1 MSNSIYGTE
10 EEQAS
15 LIVAQKNP
23 YLHDPR
29 KGLELMA
36 KLIAKPARQE
46 AIADKLEKLHH
57 ELHGNFL
64 HICNMEHTPNEAEL
78 FLQLHKA
85 FKDLE
90 ELAGFYA
97 LANKNVVAVG
107 GSFSAGKS
115 RFINALLGDS
125 DLLPWDTKKTTAIP
139 THIIKGETETI
150 RAINTLNSIID
161 LDRDSF
167 KAICHDFFR
176 VHKVGF
182 SHLIK
187 LVTIE
192 KPDFPYSN
200 ITFLDTPGYSASEGM
215 VRGDNT
221 DETIAREHLS
231 QADYLIWVVSAKD
244 GTIQDSDIEFLLSL
258 KNSSLGKIPELFLVL
273 NKADLLP
280 PGKDLENVMKSARNG
295 LKTANIPCVG
305 ASAFNSLKGVQVMGD
320 SISDYLA
327 GIDRKNK
334 PTMMAKKFST
344 VFQAF
349 AKHNYEEQQQTQ
361 QLFGFLQTVQIRLA
375 GDLSDEE
382 KALQIELTERAR
394 LKKKKLKEEVIS
406 GFEKMATKI
415 DGMVKSIMAEI
426 KEVKEASVE
435 DHGIPVTGSVKDDA
449 MLASLAEGQIL
460 TGKVKHSDVL
470 GIFID
475 FGLGDD
481 INLYPKKVKERYSG
495 DPKVLFPVGAECCA
509 TVHDIKISERKVT
522 LVIVPNVG
530 GSI

>member
-1 MSNSIYGTE
+1 MCVENTIWGTE
-10 EEQAS
+10 EERAS
-15 LIVAQKNP
+15 LIVAKKNP
-23 YLHDPR
+23 YLHDSS

-36 KLIAKPARQE
+36 KLTAKPARQE
-46 AIADKLEKLHH
+46 AVAEKLEKLHH
-57 ELHGNFL
+57 ELHGKFL
-64 HICNMEHTPNEAEL
+64 HICNQEHTPNEVEL

-90 ELAGFYA
+90 ELAGFHA

-139 THIIKGETETI
+139 THVIKGDTETI
-150 RAINTLNSIID
+150 RAINTLNNIIE

-192 KPDFPYSN
+192 KPDFPYIN

-215 VRGDNT
+215 ERGDNT

-244 GTIQDSDIEFLLSL
+244 GTIPDSDIEFLLSL
-258 KNSSLGKIPELFLVL
+258 NKSSLGKIPELFLVL
-273 NKADLLP
+273 NKADLIPL
-280 PGKDLENVMKSARNG
+280 GKDLENIMKSARNG

-305 ASAFNSLKGVQVMGD
+305 AAAFNSLKGEQVMGD
-320 SISDYLA
+320 SITEYLA
-327 GIDRKNK
+327 GIDKKNK
-334 PTMMAKKFST
+334 PTMMAKKFSA

-349 AKHNYEEQQQTQ
+349 AKHNSDEQQQSQ
-361 QLFGFLQTVQIRLA
+361 KLFGFLNPLQVRLTSI
-375 GDLSDEE
+375 LNDEE
-382 KALQIELTERAR
+382 KNLHKELAETAR
-394 LKKKKLKEEVIS
+394 QKSAGLKGVIS
-406 GFEKMATKI
+406 QFETIASKV
-415 DGMVKSIMAEI
+415 DGMVQGIMQDI
-426 KEVKEASVE
+426 KVKEANIE
-435 DHGIPVTGSVKDDA
+435 DHGIPVIGSVKNEATFATLVD
-449 MLASLAEGQIL
+449 GQIL
-460 TGKVKHSDVL
+460 TGKVKHSDAL

-481 INLYPKKVKERYSG
+481 VNLYPKKVKERYSG
-495 DPKVLFPVGAECCA
+495 DPKTLFPVGAECRA
-509 TVHDIKISERKVT
+509 IIHGVKISERKVM
-522 LVIVPNVG
+522 LVIIPSFEG
-530 GSI
+530 